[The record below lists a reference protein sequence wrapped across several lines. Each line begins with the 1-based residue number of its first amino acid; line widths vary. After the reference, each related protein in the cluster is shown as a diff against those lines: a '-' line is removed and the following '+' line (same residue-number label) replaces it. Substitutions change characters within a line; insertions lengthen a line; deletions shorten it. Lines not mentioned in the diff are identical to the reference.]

1 MAEEKVKEQ
10 ANQVQTTGGQQPQMP
25 ELDYSALNKY
35 LSGLQAGAPSNPQQ
49 VQGQPQ
55 GQPPTQWQ
63 QPAQMNNNQAN
74 VAQPP
79 QESAANANPSP
90 TLAGEQD
97 NKPNPDVVSA
107 QEEFK
112 DIKDGDTYVDDKGQ
126 KWEWVAVD
134 FNVVPEEE
142 KDDAVDTL
150 SEEDVEIEEGSKSEG
165 DEGEEDAESEENL
178 ERGLDIA
185 LSVLREEDNDHEGE
199 ESAGEENSEPSEV
212 AEDAAYDIVMS
223 AIQDVLR
230 PQAIAQDD
238 FHDPVPL
245 TQKRQ
250 GYPVDKKEE
259 IPPYLLKRKRYEE
272 MPGGGFWVKGYQ
284 TPADKHAMENA
295 RLSHRRTVAATWE
308 NCRAKDKAR
317 CPYHGA
323 AYMTDMLAN
332 IIQAQGLPLGKFG
345 VIQHDPEA
353 TFTNKKE
360 AIQYRLLFSV
370 PEGTAPEVRSKIAK
384 LFFGKNPNILVS
396 ADALLSGY
404 GNNMIFRT
412 SAPDEDIDDMPVGA
426 PTKQDYLER
435 HDTSKE
441 SEYAERAKARGAVS
455 WTTVDTLPLQAFF
468 NMLSERPTNMVEC
481 CEDMLRYAE
490 QFPEFI
496 NDVTT
501 LEDIRETYKR
511 FMKANK
517 DRNGFEDYILNG
529 EITDG
534 ADALAKAAQAG
545 MEQAG
550 LNKGARYYDVAQETY
565 SMAQAVFNRVQDGLS
580 RQFFDLR
587 KDSFTMPSGKMV
599 AGVSSKGKS
608 TVYFGEK
615 FKSRKGDF
623 PMFIGG
629 KYEKELRNA
638 AQLYQQKW
646 NAATRNFDFIREGCE
661 QREPLLV
668 SYGLGLM
675 QESIRAMKEA
685 AKVLG
690 EIQDKYIESRD
701 EKWMK
706 KNGISLKKA
715 DKQEKSSPI
724 DEKPVT
730 RPVGKP
736 EPKAQEPEPPAS
748 EKPVKDAPT
757 AEKTAPVKKEKP
769 IKTAKEDK
777 GEKAPKKEKPSSEP
791 EGRTSPNVVADLTQE
806 QVSEIIAAAKKDKG
820 LNALNKARTEA
831 FQNFGEDSEQY
842 KSLDKR
848 ARDAYRAFIE
858 RYKAEKFG
866 IGSSDAPTS
875 AETKQETVQST
886 TAQPSNSGT
895 PESTEKK
902 KSQTKKPEPSKPTK
916 VENTTS
922 VKSEGKGQQILKG
935 IEIEDKPTLEGAKK
949 INGKLAEL
957 EKRIRGLV
965 KVYTSKTS
973 DSPDWEAAES
983 EMKSINLEIKS
994 LIQKAKGK
1002 GYQWTK
1008 DSPRYGEEGS
1018 SDKRPLDM
1026 PTNFHISGIT
1036 DETGNTVDVPY
1047 TPPKQ
1052 GTMNMP
1058 VSSSKESPKKTE
1070 SSASKAKPKT
1080 STFQKKSDYSA
1091 DFDAIEEKIGD
1102 IGSGPY
1108 KGKTIQDLFIEGYE
1122 VKPVKVNGKT
1132 EWVVGKPSQTSSS
1145 GIEISPEHP
1154 PITARQLFEKRMGGD
1169 VNDENAL
1176 RHFVE
1181 ALRWKVN
1188 EYNRD
1193 NFDD

>member
-1 MAEEKVKEQ
+1 MAEEKVQEQ
-10 ANQVQTTGGQQPQMP
+10 ANQVQTTGEQQPQMP
-25 ELDYSALNKY
+25 ELDYAALNKY
-35 LSGLQAGAPSNPQQ
+35 LSGLQAGAQSNPQQ

-55 GQPPTQWQ
+55 GQPPTQGQ
-63 QPAQMNNNQAN
+63 MPAQGQPPAPMNNNQAP
-74 VAQPP
+74 VAQAP
-79 QESAANANPSP
+79 QQVPANTQPAPSP
-90 TLAGEQD
+90 AGEQD

-150 SEEDVEIEEGSKSEG
+150 SEEDVEIEEGGQAEG
-165 DEGEEDAESEENL
+165 DEGEENAESEENL

-250 GYPVDKKEE
+250 GYPVNKKEE

-323 AYMTDMLAN
+323 AYMTDMLAK

-345 VIQHDPEA
+345 VIQHDPKA
-353 TFTNKKE
+353 AFTNKKE

-370 PEGTAPEVRSKIAK
+370 PEGTPKEVRSKIAK
-384 LFFGKNPNILVS
+384 EFFGKNPNILVS
-396 ADALLSGY
+396 SDARHVGY
-404 GNNMIFRT
+404 GNNMIFRPSDT
-412 SAPDEDIDDMPVGA
+412 EEDIDDMPLGA
-426 PTKQDYLER
+426 PTEEDYLAR
-435 HDTSKE
+435 HDTDKE
-441 SEYAERAKARGAVS
+441 SEYGERAKARGAVS
-455 WTTVDTLPLQAFF
+455 WTMVDTLPLQAFF

-565 SMAQAVFNRVQDGLS
+565 SMAKDVFNSIQEGLS

-587 KDSFTMPSGKMV
+587 KDAFTMPSGKMV
-599 AGVSSKGKS
+599 SGVSSKGKS

-629 KYEKELRNA
+629 KYEEELRNA
-638 AQLYQQKW
+638 AQMYQQKW
-646 NAATRNFDFIREGCE
+646 DAATGNFDYIREGCE

-675 QESIRAMKEA
+675 QESIRAMKES

-690 EIQDKYIESRD
+690 EIQDKYIEARG

-706 KNGISLKKA
+706 KKGISLKKA

-724 DEKPVT
+724 DEKPVMK
-730 RPVGKP
+730 PVEKP
-736 EPKAQEPEPPAS
+736 ESKAHAPEPPAS
-748 EKPVKDAPT
+748 EKPDKGAPT

-769 IKTAKEDK
+769 IKKAKEDK
-777 GEKAPKKEKPSSEP
+777 GKKA
-791 EGRTSPNVVADLTQE
+791 PNVVAGLTQG

-842 KSLDKR
+842 KLLDKR
-848 ARDAYRAFIE
+848 AQDAYRAFIE

-866 IGSSDAPTS
+866 IGSSESSAS
-875 AETKQETVQST
+875 AEPAEPKQEPDSST
-886 TAQPSNSGT
+886 TAQPSDSGT
-895 PESTEKK
+895 AEPTEKK
-902 KSQTKKPEPSKPTK
+902 KPQTKKPAPPKPTK
-916 VENTTS
+916 VEKTTS

-949 INGKLAEL
+949 INSKLAEL

-983 EMKSINLEIKS
+983 EMKSINSEIKS

-1052 GTMNMP
+1052 GTMDMP
-1058 VSSSKESPKKTE
+1058 ASSSKESPKKTE
-1070 SSASKAKPKT
+1070 SGASKAKPKT

-1145 GIEISPEHP
+1145 GIENSPEHP
-1154 PITARQLFEKRMGGD
+1154 PIAARQLFEKRMGGD